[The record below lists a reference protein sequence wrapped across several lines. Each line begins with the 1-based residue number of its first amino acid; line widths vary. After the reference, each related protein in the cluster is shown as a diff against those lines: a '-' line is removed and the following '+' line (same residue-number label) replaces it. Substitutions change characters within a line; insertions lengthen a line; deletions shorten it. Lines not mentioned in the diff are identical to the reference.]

1 MPNDSQH
8 SEAFPK
14 ESSGL
19 WLRARLSPP
28 SGLVIDS
35 SAPGLGRLFERTD
48 GELAGMDLAG
58 LLVGIRPDVVLS
70 RSNVIA
76 RGGGESFYPQCR
88 IPGER
93 GVGTFSLE
101 CRQIETDV
109 VQLTFAARVQG
120 LPWMGDHDL
129 LNLMLKKFPWPMQI
143 FDGAGRLLGINPVFE
158 QATGLTLDDLSD
170 YNLLYDPTYRRE
182 NLANLVERLFK
193 GELIRFD
200 TLAEDVSHDP
210 IWPFP
215 EAYHHIHPDLGFPIF
230 NDAGEVSAV
239 LMSYSPVETG
249 SMRAD
254 YVSESRQFA
263 AQIIETADAL
273 IVCLDGEGRITLFN
287 PKCEKT
293 TGWKKEEVLGSV
305 IWEILIP
312 PRYLGK
318 IRAVFGELTDGGV
331 SHARMQNPWLTKDGR
346 ERLISW
352 HNAFHRAPSG
362 KIDRVM
368 AIGID
373 ITEQIHIEQKLRE
386 SEENYRSVTENSLT
400 GIFIYQDDRFVYCNA
415 RITEILGRPREE
427 ILGRPVW
434 EFVHPDERD
443 LIRDRARRRQ
453 RGEPDLPSHYEFRVL
468 HSDGETRW
476 LEMVV
481 STMEFQR
488 RPSFLGNVVDVTERK
503 QIEVERDKLL
513 RRLAQTQKM
522 EALAT
527 LIGGIAHDFNNL
539 LTGIMAGTSDVL
551 SQTEP
556 DDMRF
561 RPLGDIL
568 QASRRAKDLIS
579 QLLTAGSQ
587 GPGAMSR
594 VDVNEVIR
602 EVARY
607 VKPTLD
613 HKIVLRLT
621 LAPESAFI
629 VGDRSQLWQAV
640 SNLCLNARDAL
651 PDGGIMEVKSEILPG
666 DGPRQG
672 SVVIAVSD
680 TGKGIPAEIK
690 DRIFEPFFTTKQ
702 RGLGIGL
709 GLAVVY
715 GAVKNHGGQ
724 IEIRDN
730 PGGGTIFRIRL
741 DLSPTD
747 NGLVTGETAG
757 EAPHKR
763 HHTILIV
770 DDEDG
775 VRQVVGRIL
784 GREGHTVQ
792 TAKDAA
798 EAMEKI
804 GQLKDNLD
812 LVILD
817 LEIPGKGG
825 AEIFADIKLAR
836 PDLKILLSSGQAPG
850 SEAKRLLADGAAGF
864 LQKPYDLWELR
875 RAVEDAVVSSSQ

>member
-1 MPNDSQH
+1 MPKDPQVPDT
-8 SEAFPK
+8 FPQ
-14 ESSGL
+14 ESSGI
-19 WLRARLSPP
+19 WLRARLAPP
-28 SGLVIDS
+28 SDLVIDS
-35 SAPGLGRLFERTD
+35 LAPGLGEFFGRAD
-48 GELAGMDLAG
+48 GELAGMKLAELLAG
-58 LLVGIRPDVVLS
+58 ILPDIVLS
-70 RSNVIA
+70 RVNAIA
-76 RGGGESFYPQCR
+76 QKGGESFYPQCQ
-88 IPGER
+88 IPGQ
-93 GVGTFSLE
+93 GGIGLFSLE
-101 CRQIETDV
+101 CRHAETNM
-109 VQLTFAARVQG
+109 VQLIFAPRAQG
-120 LPWMGDHDL
+120 IPWVGDAGL
-129 LNLMLKKFPWPMQI
+129 LSLMLRQFPWPMQI
-143 FDGAGRLLGINPVFE
+143 FDSTGRLLGINPAFE
-158 QATGLTLDDLSD
+158 RATGLNLGALSD
-170 YNLLYDPTYRRE
+170 YNLLYDSTYRRE

-200 TLAEDVSHDP
+200 TLAEDTTHDP

-230 NDAGEVSAV
+230 NEAGEVSAI
-239 LMSYSPVETG
+239 LMFYSPSGAG

-263 AQIIETADAL
+263 TQIIETADAL

-287 PKCEKT
+287 PKCERT

-305 IWEILIP
+305 IWEVLVP
-312 PRYLGK
+312 ARYVGK
-318 IRAVFGELTDGGV
+318 IRAVFGQLTDGGV

-352 HNAFHRAPSG
+352 HNAFHRAPTG

-373 ITEQIHIEQKLRE
+373 ITEQTHIEQKLRE

-415 RITEILGRPREE
+415 RIAEILGRPREE

-434 EFVHPDERD
+434 EFAHPDERD

-453 RGEPDLPSHYEFRVL
+453 RGEPDLPSHYEFRVI
-468 HSDGETRW
+468 HSNGETRW

-613 HKIVLRLT
+613 QKIVLRLT
-621 LAPESAFI
+621 LTPEATSI

-640 SNLCLNARDAL
+640 SNLCLNAREAL
-651 PDGGIMEVKSEILPG
+651 PDGGEMEIKTEIVSG

-672 SVVIAVSD
+672 SVLISVSD

-702 RGLGIGL
+702 RGMGIGL

-724 IEIRDN
+724 IEVRDN
-730 PGGGTIFRIRL
+730 PGGGTVFRLRL
-741 DLSPTD
+741 DLSQAGDGLPTD
-747 NGLVTGETAG
+747 EATGEV
-757 EAPHKR
+757 PRDR
-763 HHTILIV
+763 HHTILVV

-775 VRQVVGRIL
+775 VRLVVGRIL

-792 TAKDAA
+792 TAKNAA

-804 GQLKDNLD
+804 GQLKDDLD
-812 LVILD
+812 LMILD

-825 AEIFADIKLAR
+825 VDIFADVKQAL

-850 SEAKRLLADGAAGF
+850 PEAKRLLAEGAAGF

-875 RAVEDAVVSSSQ
+875 RAVEDAVASSPQ